1 MDPFGVCGS
10 IGPCNRD
17 GTVPR
22 ALHHFGVRG
31 SVGSGMSLVSLSASC
46 SLHRSIG
53 NLGRKSLAAQDS
65 GDKGAN
71 VEKGRAG
78 IKPGAAFAHVQLQL
92 RYCWIILLVTPWCL
106 AMSA

>member
-22 ALHHFGVRG
+22 VLHPFGVRG
-31 SVGSGMSLVSLSASC
+31 SVGSDMSLASLSASC

-53 NLGRKSLAAQDS
+53 NPGRKSLAAQGS

-71 VEKGRAG
+71 IEKDRAG
-78 IKPGAAFAHVQLQL
+78 FDSGAVFANVQLQF
-92 RYCWIILLVTPWCL
+92 RYCWIILLVTPWCF